1 MPRKMGLNCEITGK
15 ERDEMEGK
23 KRGEGGC
30 SQRCHPEG
38 TRRAVAHLVHAR
50 VDEEEAG
57 VAAGPHGGGGQA
69 AVAVL
74 LLEEAQEGGA
84 DPGCGQR

>member
-15 ERDEMEGK
+15 EREMEGE
-23 KRGEGGC
+23 GEVGRGC

-38 TRRAVAHLVHAR
+38 TGRAVAHLVHAR
-50 VDEEEAG
+50 IDEKEAG
-57 VAAGPHGGGGQA
+57 VPAGPHGGGGQA

-74 LLEEAQEGGA
+74 LLEEAQKGGA